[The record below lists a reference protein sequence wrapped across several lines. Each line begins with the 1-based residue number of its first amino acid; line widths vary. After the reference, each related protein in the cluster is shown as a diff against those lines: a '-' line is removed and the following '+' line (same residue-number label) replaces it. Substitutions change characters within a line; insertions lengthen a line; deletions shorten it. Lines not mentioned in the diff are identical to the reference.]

1 MSHEKGE
8 ARQPESIRR
17 RDLLLRLGAG
27 AGVVA
32 IAAQAAAALR
42 SLVPGL
48 TYDPPTTAKVG
59 APTEFADGLT
69 FLPDERLFIVRAG
82 STFRAVSAVCTH
94 LGCTVRAE
102 ALSASR
108 EPPAGGGT
116 PRPEYRFVCP
126 CHGSMYDGDGINVS
140 GPAPGPLAWYR
151 LALAPD
157 SGQLVVDLSDMVDQ
171 RFRLSIP

>member
-1 MSHEKGE
+1 MSDEKGE
-8 ARQPESIRR
+8 AGQPESIGR

-27 AGVVA
+27 SGVVA
-32 IAAQAAAALR
+32 VAAQAAAAWR

-69 FLPDERLFIVRAG
+69 FRPDERLFIVRTG

-102 ALSASR
+102 ALSAGR
-108 EPPAGGGT
+108 EHSAGGGT

-126 CHGSMYDGDGINVS
+126 CHGSMYDGNGINVS

-157 SGQLVVDLSDMVDQ
+157 GRQLVVDLADVVDQ
-171 RFRLSIP
+171 RFRVSIP